1 RPPLSTGQ
9 EERDQV
15 VQVGRGETL
24 PERLRHDALAVG
36 GPIVRSRDDVGVRL
50 HDGLADVSRRIARL
64 ATVVTA
70 PDDARGFGGDVAQV
84 RADVAARELSGDVMA
99 GGAWKAG
106 KQPSASRRVAAA
118 TADRDGY
125 DDRQRRDGRNE
136 QASCHTIGY
145 DSTPR
150 TPRMGG
156 RERILSRE
164 PTYRRADSRAAR
176 VVTCRSRS
184 TSRTPPRIPSS

>member
-36 GPIVRSRDDVGVRL
+36 GPIVRSRDDVGVRF

-70 PDDARGFGGDVAQV
+70 TDDARGLGGDVAQV
-84 RADVAARELSGDVMA
+84 RADVAARELAGDVMA
-99 GGAWKAG
+99 GGAWKRG
-106 KQPSASRRVAAA
+106 KQAGAPRRAPAA
-118 TADRDGY
+118 TPSGGGG
-125 DDRQRRDGRNE
+125 Q
-136 QASCHTIGY
+136 
-145 DSTPR
+145 
-150 TPRMGG
+150 G
-156 RERILSRE
+156 REARE
-164 PTYRRADSRAAR
+164 GR
-176 VVTCRSRS
+176 
-184 TSRTPPRIPSS
+184 PPQGSSP